1 MATIEF
7 SDPLM
12 AGLPE
17 RIIRL
22 LGTQP
27 QTQDVA
33 QTGLLATRNSGGNLF
48 SGGAIAELLIL
59 KGTVPVDFSGLT
71 VRTSRDADRLITFMR
86 EHDQPA
92 AVNIPS
98 NSINDFSPS
107 VTSTNPAVIST
118 IYKPAALSGVA
129 TWFWWQVIVGN
140 GAGAWSTAMV
150 HQVIGTVGLVGSGA
164 DLEINDTNVVL
175 GEPYRVLNL
184 RIQFPSSWTY

>member
-1 MATIEF
+1 MAIIEF

-22 LGTQP
+22 IGAQP

-33 QTGLLATRNSGGNLF
+33 QTGLLATRNTGGNLF
-48 SGGAIAELLIL
+48 SGGAIAQLIIL
-59 KGTVPVDFSGLT
+59 KGTVPSDFSTLS
-71 VRTSRDADRLITFMR
+71 VRTSRDSDRLVTFMR

-92 AVNIPS
+92 AVDIPA

-107 VTSTNPAVIST
+107 VTSTNPSVIST
-118 IYKPAALSGVA
+118 IYKSATLSGVA

-140 GAGAWSTAMV
+140 GGGSWSTSMV
-150 HQVIGTVGLVGSGA
+150 HQIIGTVGLVGSGS
-164 DLEINDTNVVL
+164 DLEINDTNIIL

-184 RIQFPSSWTY
+184 RIQFPSSWAY